1 MARLKRQP
9 KRGGSAHP
17 GIAAFIAQ
25 VQAVPQH
32 ELPALLEPLV
42 AAGWT
47 WPRTDLQHW
56 IHPLNRFDDILE
68 QVIRDYDLESMEHG
82 QTNTLTP
89 RTKELVLAVLSFEKL
104 LLENSTNR
112 KIFNGFDRLNDL
124 LHTTDLDVLLA
135 TLRLALRPAQQY
147 SSFNSSLSSI
157 PYSERR
163 LLNLA
168 QPWGT
173 REHGIEMVDLASDKA
188 LDVPLELLEPEWQ
201 FYRKADKPATAAG
214 ASTEAGPAG
223 GDAAARDE
231 MDVEHP
237 HEPAAA
243 APSAQPAAL
252 STPGPVRRTM
262 SYAAA
267 QQTPARDAAGAA
279 PTTPAQ
285 APATPGPASAGSGTK
300 PQEGLTTVHLPNF
313 RAAPETSVIDALV
326 DLSAAN
332 EVPERDRLDL
342 LQKLRITHAL
352 AATDAAERQELL
364 VVRLLALA
372 VYSHAQPEHNAQL
385 KVFLYEPELIPQ
397 LAELVHPER
406 AVPIEVKSAA
416 LYALEAF
423 ARYKGK
429 TAEVASALNA
439 SVSHGVLMEAVRK
452 TAADLDSDS
461 RTCALPLSLFPEAEA
476 RS

>member
-25 VQAVPQH
+25 IQAVAQH

-68 QVIRDYDLESMEHG
+68 QVIADYDLASMEHG
-82 QTNTLTP
+82 QTNTFTP
-89 RTKELVLAVLSFEKL
+89 RTKELLLAVLSFEKL

-157 PYSERR
+157 PYIERR
-163 LLNLA
+163 LLSLA

-173 REHGIEMVDLASDKA
+173 REHGIEMVDLASDKG
-188 LDVPLELLEPEWQ
+188 LEVPLELLEPEWQ
-201 FYRKADKPATAAG
+201 FYRKADKAAAPSTSEDAG
-214 ASTEAGPAG
+214 AR
-223 GDAAARDE
+223 GDAHE
-231 MDVEHP
+231 MDVEP
-237 HEPAAA
+237 QEPAAA
-243 APSAQPAAL
+243 TTTGAAPSAPPPSVF
-252 STPGPVRRTM
+252 STPGPVRRTT

-267 QQTPARDAAGAA
+267 QQTPTREGAA
-279 PTTPAQ
+279 PPTTPAQ
-285 APATPGPASAGSGTK
+285 APATPGPASAASAK
-300 PQEGLTTVHLPNF
+300 PQEGLTSVHLPNF
-313 RAAPETSVIDALV
+313 RAAPETSVIDSLV
-326 DLSAAN
+326 DLSSAHD
-332 EVPERDRLDL
+332 VPERDRLDL
-342 LQKLRITHAL
+342 LQKLRITQAL
-352 AATDAAERQELL
+352 AAPDAAMRQELL

-385 KVFLYEPELIPQ
+385 KVFLYEPELIAQ
-397 LAELVHPER
+397 LAELIHPER
-406 AVPIEVKSAA
+406 DIPMEVKSAA

-452 TAADLDSDS
+452 MSADLDSD
-461 RTCALPLSLFPEAEA
+461 T
-476 RS
+476 

>member
-68 QVIRDYDLESMEHG
+68 QVIADYDLATMEHG
-82 QTNTLTP
+82 QTNTFTP
-89 RTKELVLAVLSFEKL
+89 RTKELLLAVLSFEKL

-157 PYSERR
+157 PYIERR
-163 LLNLA
+163 LLSLA
-168 QPWGT
+168 QPWAT

-188 LDVPLELLEPEWQ
+188 LEVPLELLEPEWQ
-201 FYRKADKPATAAG
+201 FYRKADKAAATASSSADEAG
-214 ASTEAGPAG
+214 AR
-223 GDAAARDE
+223 GDAQE
-231 MDVEHP
+231 MDVEP
-237 HEPAAA
+237 QDSAVAPAGA
-243 APSAQPAAL
+243 APSAAPPSVL

-267 QQTPARDAAGAA
+267 QQTPTREGAA
-279 PTTPAQ
+279 APPTTPAP
-285 APATPGPASAGSGTK
+285 APATPGPASAATAK
-300 PQEGLTTVHLPNF
+300 PQEGLTSVHLPNF
-313 RAAPETSVIDALV
+313 RAAPETSVIDSLV
-326 DLSAAN
+326 DLSSAHD
-332 EVPERDRLDL
+332 VPERDRLDL
-342 LQKLRITHAL
+342 LQKLRITQAL
-352 AATDAAERQELL
+352 GAPDATLRQELL

-385 KVFLYEPELIPQ
+385 KVFLYEPEIIPQ
-397 LAELVHPER
+397 LAELIHPER
-406 AVPIEVKSAA
+406 DVPTEVKSAA

-452 TAADLDSDS
+452 TSADLDSDTRAS
-461 RTCALPLSLFPEAEA
+461 ALPLFRQLDLES
-476 RS
+476 RN